1 MPSAPIVIT
10 GASGGMGK
18 AAARQLAD
26 AGLPLI
32 ILVREG
38 QKGRDAHAEI
48 VQLSGNRAVE
58 IETADLSS
66 MAETRAA
73 AERILQ
79 RHPRIAGFIGNAGAH
94 FADRRLTPE
103 GIERTFAINHLSP
116 FLLTHLLFGAL
127 QAHAAEAGKQ
137 ARVVLTASAMQ
148 VPFELDDYNRER
160 GYNGWQVYGQSKFA
174 NVQFALA
181 LARRLDGTGITA
193 NCLAPCFVRTDI
205 FRSNPAPMQWL
216 LAATGRLF
224 MTSPERAGTY
234 ITRLATDPALAETN
248 GIYFD
253 RNKPKRANEAAYD
266 EVSQDQLWALS
277 EQLTGVADQ
286 D

>member
-1 MPSAPIVIT
+1 
-10 GASGGMGK
+10 MGK

-73 AERILQ
+73 AGRILE
-79 RHPRIAGFIGNAGAH
+79 RYPRIAGFIGNAGAH
-94 FADRRLTPE
+94 FAERRLTRE
-103 GIERTFAINHLSP
+103 GIERTLAVNCLSP

-127 QAHAAEAGKQ
+127 QAHAAGAGNH

-148 VPFELDDYNRER
+148 IPFERDDYNRER
-160 GYNGWQVYGQSKFA
+160 GYDGWQVYGQTKFA
-174 NVQFALA
+174 NVQFTLA
-181 LARRLDGTGITA
+181 LARRLEGTGITA
-193 NCLAPCFVRTDI
+193 NCLAPGFVRTDI
-205 FRSNPAPMQWL
+205 FRHNPAPMQWL

-224 MTSPERAGTY
+224 MTSPERAGSY
-234 ITRLATDPALAETN
+234 IARLATDPALTETN

-253 RNKPKRANEAAYD
+253 RTKPRRANEAAYD
-266 EVSQDQLWALS
+266 EASQDQLWSLS
-277 EQLTGVADQ
+277 ERLTGLLDPS
-286 D
+286 